1 MRRCVTLVFVLLLV
15 LVIKPGI
22 EMLLNS
28 ATANDG
34 SRISNDKRVHGDACR
49 GLGSIRVPR
58 VGRYVPRRRTFLFVS
73 LFVRS
78 SCCRDNST
86 GTRDGRAP
94 QKIASF
100 TAQSGQSAYR
110 YENRCDHA
118 NGTRDYLA
126 WWSVLRRPF
135 HPSQSHPKNCSERS

>member
-1 MRRCVTLVFVLLLV
+1 MRRCVISHIRAPARNQTRHRNIPRLQMTEAVYR
-15 LVIKPGI
+15 KT
-22 EMLLNS
+22 S
-28 ATANDG
+28 A
-34 SRISNDKRVHGDACR
+34 SGDACG

-58 VGRYVPRRRTFLFVS
+58 VGRYVPRRRTFLLVS

-86 GTRDGRAP
+86 STRDGRAP
-94 QKIASF
+94 QKIAPF
-100 TAQSGQSAYR
+100 TARSGRSAYR

-126 WWSVLRRPF
+126 WWSALPRL
-135 HPSQSHPKNCSERS
+135 SHPWQSRPTNCSERS

>member
-1 MRRCVTLVFVLLLV
+1 
-15 LVIKPGI
+15 
-22 EMLLNS
+22 MLLNS

-34 SRISNDKRVHGDACR
+34 SRISNDKSVQGEACL
-49 GLGSIRVPR
+49 GFGSIRVPR

-86 GTRDGRAP
+86 STRDGGAP
-94 QKIASF
+94 QKIAPL
-100 TAQSGQSAYR
+100 TVRSGRSAYR

-118 NGTRDYLA
+118 NETRDYLA
-126 WWSVLRRPF
+126 W
-135 HPSQSHPKNCSERS
+135 